1 MNLKIIEAF
10 CALMLGLQVIFFSLV
25 EFQITDPWSFPA
37 LVFFL
42 MSLIL
47 CAVGAI
53 FGVGFCIMRKHHQL
67 AVRLDTIVLFF
78 MCFSTVG
85 FFQIVYGWQSLDL
98 KAGNDY
104 STDITNPPQ
113 YQLSKYQRLKV
124 KEVSPVWGFMDIPP
138 KILKSDTDS
147 LVLPKSCVELK
158 IIINQVTNKLDWIV
172 SRRSSSVTTDKNFD
186 ETYEL
191 IVGAAGV
198 HQRTNLVVRVVSNN
212 DGSSV
217 VDIRSSSP
225 GRRRDFGFNELMIR
239 TLADELEKS
248 VTNYPLT
255 IRSLGTRAQR

>member
-10 CALMLGLQVIFFSLV
+10 CSLMLGLQVIFFSLV
-25 EFQITDPWSFPA
+25 QFQIADPWSFPA
-37 LVFFL
+37 LVLFL

-47 CAVGAI
+47 CGIGAI
-53 FGVGFCIMRKHHQL
+53 LGIGLSIMRKHYKH
-67 AVRLDTIVLFF
+67 AVRLDTIVLFS
-78 MCFSTVG
+78 MCLSTVG
-85 FFQIVYGWQSLDL
+85 FFQVVYGWQSLDL
-98 KAGNDY
+98 TAGNDY

-147 LVLPKSCVELK
+147 LVAPKSGVELK
-158 IIINQVTNKLDWIV
+158 IIINQVANKLDWIV
-172 SRRSSSVTTDKNFD
+172 ARRSDSMTTDKKFD
-186 ETYEL
+186 QTYEL
-191 IVGAAGV
+191 LVGTAGV

-239 TLADELEKS
+239 TLVDELEKA
-248 VTNYPLT
+248 VTNDPRT
-255 IRSLGTRAQR
+255 IRSLGTRSQS

>member
-10 CALMLGLQVIFFSLV
+10 CALMLGLQVMFFLIV
-25 EFQITDPWSFPA
+25 QFHIIDPWSFPL
-37 LVFFL
+37 LVFFVI
-42 MSLIL
+42 SLIL
-47 CAVGAI
+47 CSVGAI
-53 FGVGFCIMRKHHQL
+53 LGIGLCIMRKHQQH
-67 AVRLDTIVLFF
+67 AVRSETIVLFF
-78 MCFSTVG
+78 MCLSTVG
-85 FFQIVYGWQSLDL
+85 FFQFVYGWQSLDL
-98 KAGNDY
+98 TAGNDY

-147 LVLPKSCVELK
+147 LVLPKSGVELK
-158 IIINQVTNKLDWIV
+158 IIINQVTNKLDWRV
-172 SRRSSSVTTDKNFD
+172 SRRAASLTTDKNFE

-191 IVGAAGV
+191 IVGAVGV
-198 HQRTNLVVRVVSNN
+198 RQRTNLVVRVVSNN

-217 VDIRSSSP
+217 VDLRSSSP

-248 VTNYPLT
+248 VTSYPLSV
-255 IRSLGTRAQR
+255 RSLRTRSQS

>member
-10 CALMLGLQVIFFSLV
+10 CALMLGLQVIFFLSV
-25 EFQITDPWSFPA
+25 QFQITDPWSFPA

-42 MSLIL
+42 ISLIL
-47 CAVGAI
+47 CSVGAI
-53 FGVGFCIMRKHHQL
+53 LGIGLCIMRKHQQH

-78 MCFSTVG
+78 MCLFMVG
-85 FFQIVYGWQSLDL
+85 CFQFVYGWQSFDL
-98 KAGNDY
+98 TAGNDY

-124 KEVSPVWGFMDIPP
+124 KQVSPVWGFMDILP
-138 KILKSDTDS
+138 KILKSDKDS
-147 LVLPKSCVELK
+147 LVLPKSGLELK
-158 IIINQVTNKLDWIV
+158 IIINQVTNKLDWMV
-172 SRRSSSVTTDKNFD
+172 SGRSDSKTTDKNFD

-191 IVGAAGV
+191 IVGLAGV
-198 HQRTNLVVRVVSNN
+198 RQRTNLVVRVVSNN

-248 VTNYPLT
+248 VTNDPLT
-255 IRSLGTRAQR
+255 IRSLGTRLQR

>member
-10 CALMLGLQVIFFSLV
+10 CALMLGLQVMFFLLV
-25 EFQITDPWSFPA
+25 QFQITDPWSFPA
-37 LVFFL
+37 LVFFVI
-42 MSLIL
+42 SLIL

-53 FGVGFCIMRKHHQL
+53 LGIGLCIMRKLQQH
-67 AVRLDTIVLFF
+67 AVRSDTIVLFF
-78 MCFSTVG
+78 MCLSTVG
-85 FFQIVYGWQSLDL
+85 FFQFVYGWQSLDL
-98 KAGNDY
+98 TAGNDY

-147 LVLPKSCVELK
+147 LVLPKSGVELK
-158 IIINQVTNKLDWIV
+158 IIINQVANKLNWIV
-172 SRRSSSVTTDKNFD
+172 ARRSDSMTTDKNFGK
-186 ETYEL
+186 TFEL
-191 IVGAAGV
+191 IVGVAGV
-198 HQRTNLVVRVVSNN
+198 DQRTNLVVRVVSNN

-239 TLADELEKS
+239 TLVDELEKA
-248 VTNYPLT
+248 VTNDPRT
-255 IRSLGTRAQR
+255 IRSLGTPSQS

>member
-10 CALMLGLQVIFFSLV
+10 CALMLGLQVMFFLLV
-25 EFQITDPWSFPA
+25 QFQITDPWSFPA
-37 LVFFL
+37 LVFFVI
-42 MSLIL
+42 SLIL
-47 CAVGAI
+47 CSVGAI
-53 FGVGFCIMRKHHQL
+53 LGIGLCIMRKHQQH
-67 AVRLDTIVLFF
+67 AVRSDTIALFL
-78 MCFSTVG
+78 MCLSTVG
-85 FFQIVYGWQSLDL
+85 FFQVGYGWQSLDL
-98 KAGNDY
+98 TAGNDY

-217 VDIRSSSP
+217 VDLRSSSP

-239 TLADELEKS
+239 TLVDELEKA
-248 VTNYPLT
+248 VTNDPRT
-255 IRSLGTRAQR
+255 IRSLGTRSQS

>member
-124 KEVSPVWGFMDIPP
+124 KDVSPVWGFMDIPP
-138 KILKSDTDS
+138 KILKSDTGS
-147 LVLPKSCVELK
+147 LVLPKSGVELK
-158 IIINQVTNKLDWIV
+158 TIINQVINKLDWIA
-172 SRRSSSVTTDKNFD
+172 SRRSGSLTTDKSFD
-186 ETYEL
+186 GTYEF
-191 IVGAAGV
+191 IVGTAGV